1 MDQSAAVLPLQ
12 RPKDVSVTDIEQEL
26 DKIWAS
32 RGESV
37 AARAATFNLL
47 VYEASSGS
55 SSFAPAVSV
64 EGIASQNPCRVIEL
78 RSKGTTEDVVE
89 ANVAAYCPVSR
100 ERSALVCCEY
110 ITIQGPESSFL
121 RMRST
126 VSSLLIQELPTF
138 LWWQGDL
145 DLPLFNPLVEI
156 SSRVI
161 VDTRSLT
168 TPEAALKTL
177 NHLILNGRACGDL
190 NWKRLA
196 SWQELTAQA
205 FDPPDRR
212 NAIFSVDRVTIDYKA
227 GNISQAM
234 LFLGWIASRLGWKPT
249 QRVETL
255 EHDYLINRVT
265 FTAPNQRIV
274 QAELASVPLTSDAT
288 AAGDLIGLRLN
299 STDLNADACT
309 VLCSETTGCMRM
321 ESMGGA
327 QSCAIHQ
334 VAPIDQQTVDTLLD
348 QNLHITGSDHLFEES
363 LALTIEILNLV
374 ENSRKLD

>member
-12 RPKDVSVTDIEQEL
+12 RPKDVSVADIEQEL

-47 VYEASSGS
+47 VYESSAGS
-55 SSFAPAVSV
+55 SFGPTVSV

-78 RSKGTTEDVVE
+78 RSKGANEDAVE

-121 RMRST
+121 RMCST

-145 DLPLFNPLVEI
+145 DLPLFDQLVEI
-156 SSRVI
+156 ASRVI
-161 VDTRSLT
+161 VDTRSLRN
-168 TPEAALKTL
+168 PELALKTL
-177 NHLILNGRACGDL
+177 HRLIVNGRACGDL

-212 NAIFSVDRVTIDYKA
+212 NAIFLVDRVTIDYKA
-227 GNISQAM
+227 GNSSQAM
-234 LFLGWIASRLGWKPT
+234 LFLGWIASRLGWEPT
-249 QRVETL
+249 QRVETI

-265 FTAPNQRIV
+265 FTSPNQKMIH
-274 QAELASVPLTSDAT
+274 AELAAVPLTSDAT
-288 AAGDLIGLRLN
+288 AAGDLIGLRLS
-299 STDLNADACT
+299 STDLSADACT

-334 VAPIDQQTVDTLLD
+334 VSPIDQQTVDTLLD
-348 QNLHITGSDHLFEES
+348 QNLHLTGSDRLFEES
-363 LALTIEILNLV
+363 LASAIQILNKV
-374 ENSRKLD
+374 ENGAKLD